1 MFKAMIIAGLGGFI
15 GTCLR
20 FLTGK
25 FFHAVTSSAFPWGTF
40 SVNVIGSF
48 VIGIFFG
55 LAERSNVISP
65 SMNVFLITGFCG
77 GFTTFSTFANENYL
91 LFQSSQF
98 PVALL
103 YAGVSNGIPPVG
115 RRIRTYC
122 IYKKCLM
129 CVVFISSI
137 SSFSLIHLAI
147 CRIDRLTVDIVKHQ
161 GIVLCIHDTDFFP
174 RIRETHIGVKC
185 YRSFTLFS

>member
-1 MFKAMIIAGLGGFI
+1 LRKNEDKTMFKAMIIAGLGGFI

-77 GFTTFSTFANENYL
+77 GFTTFSSFADDMYL
-91 LFQSSQF
+91 MLQQRHWMSLGLYVGLSF
-98 PVALL
+98 LL
-103 YAGVSNGIPPVG
+103 GLAMVWLG
-115 RRIRTYC
+115 R
-122 IYKKCLM
+122 
-129 CVVFISSI
+129 
-137 SSFSLIHLAI
+137 SL
-147 CRIDRLTVDIVKHQ
+147 VKA
-161 GIVLCIHDTDFFP
+161 
-174 RIRETHIGVKC
+174 
-185 YRSFTLFS
+185 S

>member
-25 FFHAVTSSAFPWGTF
+25 FFHAVTTSAFPWGTF

-48 VIGIFFG
+48 LIGIFFG

-77 GFTTFSTFANENYL
+77 GFTTFSSFADDMYL
-91 LFQSSQF
+91 MMQQRHWLSFGLYVGFSF
-98 PVALL
+98 LL
-103 YAGVSNGIPPVG
+103 GLAMVWIG
-115 RRIRTYC
+115 R
-122 IYKKCLM
+122 
-129 CVVFISSI
+129 
-137 SSFSLIHLAI
+137 SL
-147 CRIDRLTVDIVKHQ
+147 VKA
-161 GIVLCIHDTDFFP
+161 
-174 RIRETHIGVKC
+174 
-185 YRSFTLFS
+185 S

>member
-77 GFTTFSTFANENYL
+77 GFTTFSSFAGGMYL
-91 LFQSSQF
+91 MLQQRHWMSLGLYVGLSF
-98 PVALL
+98 LL
-103 YAGVSNGIPPVG
+103 GLAMVWLG
-115 RRIRTYC
+115 R
-122 IYKKCLM
+122 
-129 CVVFISSI
+129 
-137 SSFSLIHLAI
+137 SL
-147 CRIDRLTVDIVKHQ
+147 VKA
-161 GIVLCIHDTDFFP
+161 
-174 RIRETHIGVKC
+174 
-185 YRSFTLFS
+185 S